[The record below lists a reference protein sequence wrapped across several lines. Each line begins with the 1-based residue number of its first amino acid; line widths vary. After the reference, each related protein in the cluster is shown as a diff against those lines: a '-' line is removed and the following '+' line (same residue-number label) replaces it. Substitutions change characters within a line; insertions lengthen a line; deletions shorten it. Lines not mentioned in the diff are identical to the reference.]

1 MLATRHEAWLTWIN
15 ARPDAP
21 GMMIAAMFRR
31 ILVPVDASPAS
42 AAGLRMAID
51 LARDQK
57 ARLRLVH
64 LGKHIPPA
72 RRKREGMT
80 VEELAEAMR
89 KQGRKLLERQAA
101 LCRARG
107 ARADTALYVG
117 LAGHPAGLILAEARK
132 WRADLIV
139 MGTHG
144 RRGLRRM
151 VLGSDA
157 EEVIRTARVPVL
169 LTRK

>member
-1 MLATRHEAWLTWIN
+1 MLATGHRARLTWIN
-15 ARPDAP
+15 AHPDAP
-21 GMMIAAMFRR
+21 EMISPMFKR

-42 AAGLRMAID
+42 SAGLRLALD

-57 ARLRLVH
+57 ARVRLVH
-64 LGKHIPPA
+64 LGKEIPPA
-72 RRKREGMT
+72 QGKNEGMT
-80 VEELAEAMR
+80 VQELFEAMR
-89 KQGRKLLERQAA
+89 KQGRKLLDKHAA

-107 ARADTALYVG
+107 VRADTALYIG
-117 LAGHPAGLILAEARK
+117 LAGHPARQVLAEARK

-144 RRGLRRM
+144 RRGLRRI

-157 EEVIRTARVPVL
+157 EKVIHAAPVPVL

>member
-1 MLATRHEAWLTWIN
+1 MLVRAHAADLTSVNVAGGPSRIM
-15 ARPDAP
+15 AF
-21 GMMIAAMFRR
+21 MFKR

-42 AAGLRMAID
+42 SAGLRTAVA

-57 ARLRLVH
+57 ARLRLLH
-64 LGKHIPPA
+64 LAKQIPA
-72 RRKREGMT
+72 GRRKAEGMSGS
-80 VEELAEAMR
+80 ELFDALREHGTR
-89 KQGRKLLERQAA
+89 LLERRAA

-107 ARADTALYVG
+107 VRAETSLYVG
-117 LAGHPAGLILAEARK
+117 LAGRPAKIVLAEAQK

-139 MGTHG
+139 MGTEG

-157 EEVIRTARVPVL
+157 EAVLRAAPMPVL
-169 LTRK
+169 LTRR

>member
-1 MLATRHEAWLTWIN
+1 
-15 ARPDAP
+15 
-21 GMMIAAMFRR
+21 MFKR
-31 ILVPVDASPAS
+31 ILVPDDASRAS
-42 AAGLRMAID
+42 AAGLRTAVD

-64 LGKHIPPA
+64 LGKDIPA
-72 RRKREGMT
+72 ASRKRDGMT
-80 VEELAEAMR
+80 VQELSEAMR
-89 KQGRKLLERQAA
+89 MHGRRLLERQAA

-107 ARADTALYVG
+107 VRADTALYIG
-117 LAGHPAGLILAEARK
+117 LAGHPARLVVAEARK

-157 EEVIRTARVPVL
+157 EEVLRSAPVPVL
-169 LTRK
+169 LTRR

>member
-1 MLATRHEAWLTWIN
+1 
-15 ARPDAP
+15 
-21 GMMIAAMFRR
+21 MIRAMFKR
-31 ILVPVDASPAS
+31 ILVPVDASPAA
-42 AAGLRMAID
+42 AAGLRLALD

-64 LGKHIPPA
+64 LGKHIPPP
-72 RRKREGMT
+72 RRKKNEGMT
-80 VEELAEAMR
+80 VQELFEAMR
-89 KQGRKLLERQAA
+89 NEGRKLLDRQAA

-107 ARADTALYVG
+107 VRADTALYVG
-117 LAGHPAGLILAEARK
+117 LAGQPAKLVLAEARK

-144 RRGLRRM
+144 RHGLRRIVM
-151 VLGSDA
+151 GSDA
-157 EEVIRTARVPVL
+157 EKVMHAAPVPVL

>member
-1 MLATRHEAWLTWIN
+1 
-15 ARPDAP
+15 
-21 GMMIAAMFRR
+21 MIRAMFKR
-31 ILVPVDASPAS
+31 ILVPVDASPAAS
-42 AAGLRMAID
+42 AGLRLAIK
-51 LARDQK
+51 LACDQK

-72 RRKREGMT
+72 RRKNDGMT
-80 VEELAEAMR
+80 VQELFEAMR

-107 ARADTALYVG
+107 VRADTALYVG
-117 LAGHPAGLILAEARK
+117 LAGQPAKLVLAEARK

-144 RRGLRRM
+144 RSGLRRIVM
-151 VLGSDA
+151 GSDA
-157 EEVIRTARVPVL
+157 EKVIHAAPVPVL

>member
-1 MLATRHEAWLTWIN
+1 
-15 ARPDAP
+15 
-21 GMMIAAMFRR
+21 MFKR
-31 ILVPVDASPAS
+31 ILVPVDASAAA
-42 AAGLRMAID
+42 AAGLRLALE

-64 LGKHIPPA
+64 LGRHIPPGP
-72 RRKREGMT
+72 RNRDGMT
-80 VEELAEAMR
+80 VHELFEAIR
-89 KQGRKLLERQAA
+89 KEGAKLLERQVAR
-101 LCRARG
+101 CRARG
-107 ARADTALYVG
+107 VRADTALYIG
-117 LAGHPAGLILAEARK
+117 LAGDPAKLVLAEARK

-157 EEVIRTARVPVL
+157 EKVIHAAPVPVL
-169 LTRK
+169 LTRR

>member
-1 MLATRHEAWLTWIN
+1 
-15 ARPDAP
+15 
-21 GMMIAAMFRR
+21 MFKR

-42 AAGLRMAID
+42 LAGLHTAIA

-64 LGKHIPPA
+64 LAKTIPA
-72 RRKREGMT
+72 RRRRAEGLTAAELFEAIREHGKRF
-80 VEELAEAMR
+80 
-89 KQGRKLLERQAA
+89 LERQAA
-101 LCRARG
+101 LCRARRVP
-107 ARADTALYVG
+107 AETAVYVG
-117 LAGHPAGLILAEARK
+117 LTGHPARSVLQEARE

-139 MGTHG
+139 MGTAG

-157 EEVIRTARVPVL
+157 EEVLRSARVPVL
-169 LTRK
+169 LSRK